1 MKRRKNSNLRVVR
14 EPEDPTDK
22 IIDEIMEEL
31 NSEDG
36 LTEKEIRAELDRRK
50 KKKQKK
56 ITIVAVIV
64 AVAAVLIY
72 LLINLQTYTKVRIS
86 DTYVGESAA
95 DSNYVQF
102 MDGVLKYSKDGISYL
117 NQSGKEKWNQSYQIK
132 NPMIDVSSKSAA
144 VADKEGNDIL
154 ILQEDGLKGEV
165 HTTMPIEKI
174 SVSEQGIV
182 SAILKNDTSMKVM
195 CYDTAGNILV
205 EHKTSLAGTGYPV
218 DVSLSANGEVMQVL
232 YLYTQDGEIVSKLHY
247 YNFGD
252 AGKDETDH
260 QVSGKNYKNTI
271 LASGFFMDE
280 DTSVAIGDDCMLIY
294 NGKEIPKQALKI
306 KMDKEIK
313 SVFHSEKYIG
323 MILKNQGKSGY
334 ELRLYSKTGKVVLSK
349 EFKGDYSHVKLDGN
363 QVIMY
368 DGKNCSIFMKSGV
381 QKFKGR
387 MDNNILEIFP
397 VGGVNQYI
405 VLSANGMERVRLVK

>member
-36 LTEKEIRAELDRRK
+36 LTKKEIRAELDRRK